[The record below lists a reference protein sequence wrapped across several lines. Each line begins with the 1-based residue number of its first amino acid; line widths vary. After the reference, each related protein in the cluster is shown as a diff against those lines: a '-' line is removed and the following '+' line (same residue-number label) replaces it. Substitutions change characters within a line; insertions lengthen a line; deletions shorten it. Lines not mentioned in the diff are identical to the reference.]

1 VAGELISY
9 QSSWSR
15 TDASGNVHYLDMH
28 WRISNSQLLARMF
41 DYEDLVTRSMPVP
54 GLGPSA
60 RTLDPVDALLLACV
74 HRARHLSEIT
84 RDDGVIRRGGDR
96 LIWLYDIHLLSGRM
110 SDAEI
115 EAFARNAAARKIRA
129 VCLDGLQKCHEC
141 FGTSIPPRLLQALS
155 EAGAAEPSARLLTSG
170 PGGRMT
176 DDFRALEHWRDRAR
190 WLRELAFPDAEY
202 MRWKYPD
209 AAVTWLPI
217 LYLRRALSAITRI
230 ATGRRD
236 EN

>member
-1 VAGELISY
+1 VTGEFVSY

-28 WRISNSQLLARMF
+28 WRINNSQLLARMF
-41 DYEDLVTRSMPVP
+41 DYEDLVTRSLPVP

-74 HRARHLSEIT
+74 HRARHLSDIT

-110 SDAEI
+110 SDAQI

-129 VCLDGLQKCHEC
+129 VCLDGLQKSHES

-155 EAGAAEPSARLLTSG
+155 EAKAAEPSARLLTSG
-170 PGGRMT
+170 PGGRT
-176 DDFRALEHWRDRAR
+176 
-190 WLRELAFPDAEY
+190 
-202 MRWKYPD
+202 
-209 AAVTWLPI
+209 I
-217 LYLRRALSAITRI
+217 S
-230 ATGRRD
+230 GRS
-236 EN
+236 